1 MVKLPTKLKKEPLI
15 DAIFEL
21 RFTSAVPASS
31 ILPGILF
38 AQLIGDKSDKSIERL
53 GAADLPKQVRD
64 ADPNLQ
70 YAPIIRI
77 HWRSFLIF
85 ISDRSVAV
93 ACKLPYVGWNA
104 FQPAIIEVV
113 GHLKDAEIIQSV
125 QRYSLKYVNLLPAL
139 DAKEPVSLLNVEIS
153 LGNHKLEKEIFQ
165 VRVEIPREGFTNAVQ
180 VASPAEVTMLDG
192 VKKEGIIVDIDTT
205 KNIDNEDLN
214 GFIKNLPDKLSAI
227 RATNKAMFFE
237 CLKPETIIAL
247 EPVYD

>member
-1 MVKLPTKLKKEPLI
+1 MMKLPTKLKKEPLI
-15 DAIFEL
+15 DAVFEL
-21 RFTSAVPASS
+21 RFTSVVPASS

-38 AQLIGDKSDKSIERL
+38 SQLNGDKSIERL

-77 HWRSFLIF
+77 NWGSFLIF

-93 ACKLPYVGWNA
+93 ACKLPYVGWSA
-104 FQPAIIEVV
+104 FKPAIIEVV
-113 GHLKDAEIIQSV
+113 RLLKDVGIIKSV
-125 QRYSLKYVNLLPAL
+125 QRYALKYVDLLPAL
-139 DAKEPVSLLNVEIS
+139 DAKDQVSLLNIEIS

-165 VRVEIPREGFTNAVQ
+165 VRVEIPKDGFTHAVQ
-180 VASPAEVTMLDG
+180 VASSAEATMLDG
-192 VKKEGIIVDIDTT
+192 VKKEGIIVDIDTA
-205 KNIDNEDLN
+205 KNIDNEGLD
-214 GFIKNLPDKLSAI
+214 GFLENLPYKLDAI
-227 RATNKAMFFE
+227 HATNKAMFFD